1 MIISNGDVEVEAWLD
16 MLYIGRNDTEGI
28 CYQGLNQND
37 MAKFEDW
44 NTKINGIIKEAKE
57 LALELDKRADIIRV
71 S

>member
-1 MIISNGDVEVEAWLD
+1 
-16 MLYIGRNDTEGI
+16 
-28 CYQGLNQND
+28 